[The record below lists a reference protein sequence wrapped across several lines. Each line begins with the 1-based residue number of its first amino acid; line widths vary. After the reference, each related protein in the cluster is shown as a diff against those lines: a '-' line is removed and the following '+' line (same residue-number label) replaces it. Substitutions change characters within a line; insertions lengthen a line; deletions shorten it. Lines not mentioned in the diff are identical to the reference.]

1 VVTIE
6 HIGRTAV
13 PGLAAKPIID
23 MLLAVESLEQARLA
37 FPDLLVELGYRQMVE
52 YEAWLPGEMLFR
64 SGMPGPWTHHVHV
77 VEEGSDRWEEY
88 VGLRDYLRRHSDYL
102 RRHSD
107 VAAAYGELKRALA
120 VLFGDDIAGFRE
132 GKRPFLR
139 EVLARARLERG
150 R

>member
-1 VVTIE
+1 MVVTIE
-6 HIGRTAV
+6 HIGSTAV
-13 PGLAAKPIID
+13 PGSAAKPIID
-23 MLLAVESLEQARLA
+23 MLLAVQSLEQARLA
-37 FPDLLVELGYRQMVE
+37 FPDLLVQLGYRQMVE
-52 YEAWLPGEMLFR
+52 YEAWLPDEMLFR
-64 SGMPGPWTHHVHV
+64 RGMPGPWTHHAHV
-77 VEEGSDRWEEY
+77 VEAGSDRWQEY
-88 VGLRDYLRRHSDYL
+88 IGIRDYL

-107 VAAAYGELKRALA
+107 VAAAYGDLKRALA